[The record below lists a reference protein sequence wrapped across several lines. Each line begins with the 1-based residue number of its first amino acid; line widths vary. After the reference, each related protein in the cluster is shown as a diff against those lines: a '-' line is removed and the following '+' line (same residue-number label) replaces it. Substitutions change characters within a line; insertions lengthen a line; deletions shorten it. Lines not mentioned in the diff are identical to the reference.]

1 MQQFCAYCHKG
12 QQFRRHISTDLRRRQ
27 HTARPPIKK
36 AALLRLV
43 GQGPALLDFLDCLLQ
58 VANLFL
64 NLAFDLI
71 FQTLGLLLLVAG
83 QLAEFFLNFPAQ
95 IRCGALDL
103 IFVHD

>member
-1 MQQFCAYCHKG
+1 MVLYLSDVKARITVANPPDKTASLRSVQQG
-12 QQFRRHISTDLRRRQ
+12 S
-27 HTARPPIKK
+27 
-36 AALLRLV
+36 AL
-43 GQGPALLDFLDCLLQ
+43 PDFLDFLFQ
-58 VANLFL
+58 VANFFL